1 MPFDENPTVEIT
13 DLGGDNTGDRV
24 KFTLRNCELPIAN
37 ALRRVMIAEVSD
49 GHAREAVVWR
59 DPLSAHGRS
68 QRTSTLWLDHQCCC
82 FSVMFG

>member
-37 ALRRVMIAEVSD
+37 ALRRVMIAEVS
-49 GHAREAVVWR
+49 E
-59 DPLSAHGRS
+59 
-68 QRTSTLWLDHQCCC
+68 
-82 FSVMFG
+82 